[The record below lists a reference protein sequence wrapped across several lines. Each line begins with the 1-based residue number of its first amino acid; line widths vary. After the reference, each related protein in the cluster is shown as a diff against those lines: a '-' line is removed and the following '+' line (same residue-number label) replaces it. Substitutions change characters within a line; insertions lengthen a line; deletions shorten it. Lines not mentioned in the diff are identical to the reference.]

1 MTLVDYATRFPE
13 AVPLPSIETER
24 VAEALV
30 DIFSRVGVPSEI
42 LTDRGSQFTSDLMRE
57 VSRLLSLRQL
67 TTTPYH
73 PICNGLVE
81 KFNGTLKRM
90 LKRMCEERP
99 NDWDRYVGP
108 LLFAY
113 REAPQASTGFA
124 PFELLYGRT
133 VRGPMAILKEMWT
146 SDVEDREI
154 RSTYQYV
161 LDLRD

>member
-1 MTLVDYATRFPE
+1 
-13 AVPLPSIETER
+13 
-24 VAEALV
+24 
-30 DIFSRVGVPSEI
+30 
-42 LTDRGSQFTSDLMRE
+42 
-57 VSRLLSLRQL
+57 
-67 TTTPYH
+67 
-73 PICNGLVE
+73 
-81 KFNGTLKRM
+81 M